1 MRMTVEREIRVEGQF
16 YGTVYSVAA
25 GKAEPEDNV
34 DIMNISAGMRL
45 IYGYVLI
52 KDGEERH
59 LLSVDFGFEH
69 IQCAVNACMA
79 ELLKR
84 LHRVDEQDHVL
95 SLE

>member
-16 YGTVYSVAA
+16 YGTVYSVVA
-25 GKAEPEDNV
+25 GKADPTDPV

-59 LLSVDFGFEH
+59 LISVDFGFEH

-79 ELLKR
+79 EVLKM
-84 LHRVDEQDHVL
+84 LYRVDEQANVM
-95 SLE
+95 SLD

>member
-25 GKAEPEDNV
+25 GKAEPKDNV

-79 ELLKR
+79 ELLKM
-84 LHRVDEQDHVL
+84 LYRVDEQDHVL

>member
-25 GKAEPEDNV
+25 GKADPKDND

-52 KDGEERH
+52 EDGEERH

-84 LHRVDEQDHVL
+84 LYRVDEQGSVL
-95 SLE
+95 SLD